1 MIELYKVVN
10 ETNYVEDHTTQLT
23 FEEASELIK
32 DLENFFPDEQYA
44 IHPDEYVESKEGT
57 YYTRECSRWL
67 GGYVSIVWVILT

>member
-32 DLENFFPDEQYA
+32 DLENCFPDKQYA
-44 IHPDEYVESKEGT
+44 IHPDEYVEPKENRNYNEAAVDGWEDMFPS
-57 YYTRECSRWL
+57 Y
-67 GGYVSIVWVILT
+67 G

>member
-44 IHPDEYVESKEGT
+44 IHPDEYVEPKENRNYNEAAVDGWEDMFPS
-57 YYTRECSRWL
+57 Y
-67 GGYVSIVWVILT
+67 G

>member
-44 IHPDEYVESKEGT
+44 IHPDEYVESKEST
-57 YYTRECSRWL
+57 YYNENAVDGWEDMFPSY
-67 GGYVSIVWVILT
+67 G